1 MSQDSKLSYT
11 VTGMTC
17 GHCRQAVEQE
27 VGQVA
32 GVSALDVD
40 LETGAVTVEGN
51 DVDDRA
57 VRAAIRE
64 AGYEVAA

>member
-1 MSQDSKLSYT
+1 MSQDSKLSYI

-27 VGQVA
+27 VGHVA
-32 GVSALDVD
+32 GVTALDVD
-40 LETGAVTVEGN
+40 LESGGLTVEGN
-51 DVDDRA
+51 DIDDGA

-64 AGYEVAA
+64 AGYEIAA